1 MMKMKKMLTDKF
13 ITDELCHYFCRMP
26 GHRFGFHMEIYF
38 DEMCVYKDYSDIPF
52 ILIGNTYDMNDYD
65 FLALTI
71 EECPKLLIKKDVH
84 IFREDYISIINWI
97 SKNRSI
103 LSAFAN
109 DEIDFSDAMNLLTVD
124 NKKILNESLLNFP
137 IYEMSRL
144 KKRDSGLKYD
154 LWLDNDQTYVKGGH
168 WHRIKVEDTKHSNKT
183 TSWNT
188 LTLNGYEFIGDDSKN
203 YKSSDKRDIV
213 EFVDNNKEL
222 IMDLADRKIT
232 FEEFKKRF
240 VKNGEDV
247 NNKIIDVP
255 EPVAKDIEWTT
266 LYTFSNGYSIVLNKN
281 FKYNVENPDGELIS
295 DIWFSE
301 ISYELNRDKDGIY
314 FICYDYINDKIYKL
328 YTDSHFVL
336 EKLNP
341 DDYSPIIRKYKMVN
355 ENRNFFL
362 KNRSERELS
371 LYYLKYLFPKMC

>member
-38 DEMCVYKDYSDIPF
+38 DEMDVYKDYSDIPF

-71 EECPKLLIKKDVH
+71 EECPKMLIKKDVH
-84 IFREDYISIINWI
+84 IFREDYIRIINWI
-97 SKNRSI
+97 SKNRAI

-109 DEIDFSDAMNLLTVD
+109 DEIDFSDAM
-124 NKKILNESLLNFP
+124 SLL
-137 IYEMSRL
+137 S
-144 KKRDSGLKYD
+144 
-154 LWLDNDQTYVKGGH
+154 
-168 WHRIKVEDTKHSNKT
+168 
-183 TSWNT
+183 
-188 LTLNGYEFIGDDSKN
+188 
-203 YKSSDKRDIV
+203 
-213 EFVDNNKEL
+213 VD
-222 IMDLADRKIT
+222 
-232 FEEFKKRF
+232 
-240 VKNGEDV
+240 
-247 NNKIIDVP
+247 NKIIDVP
-255 EPVAKDIEWTT
+255 EPVAKDIEWTI

-281 FKYNVENPDGELIS
+281 FNYNVENPDGELIS

-314 FICYDYINDKIYKL
+314 FVCYDYINDKIYKL

-341 DDYSPIIRKYKMVN
+341 DDYTPIIRKYKIVN

-362 KNRSERELS
+362 RNRPEREIS
-371 LYYLKYLFPKMC
+371 LHYLRYLFPKMR

>member
-1 MMKMKKMLTDKF
+1 M
-13 ITDELCHYFCRMP
+13 
-26 GHRFGFHMEIYF
+26 
-38 DEMCVYKDYSDIPF
+38 
-52 ILIGNTYDMNDYD
+52 
-65 FLALTI
+65 
-71 EECPKLLIKKDVH
+71 
-84 IFREDYISIINWI
+84 
-97 SKNRSI
+97 
-103 LSAFAN
+103 
-109 DEIDFSDAMNLLTVD
+109 
-124 NKKILNESLLNFP
+124 
-137 IYEMSRL
+137 
-144 KKRDSGLKYD
+144 
-154 LWLDNDQTYVKGGH
+154 WLDNDQTYVKGGH

-213 EFVDNNKEL
+213 EFVDKNKEL

-255 EPVAKDIEWTT
+255 EPVAKDIEWST

-281 FKYNVENPDGELIS
+281 FNYNVENPDGELIS

-301 ISYELNRDKDGIY
+301 ISYELNRDKEGIY

-341 DDYSPIIRKYKMVN
+341 NDYSPIIRKYKMVN

-362 KNRSERELS
+362 KNRPERELS
-371 LYYLKYLFPKMC
+371 LHYLKYLFPKMC